1 MIHICQSLQLK
12 LCTGDD
18 DTDEGEDVNGSC
30 LSLALGYHK
39 LGCEE
44 FSLSFVLVNT
54 IFFFLFVEDSVTSTG
69 DTVKSIFFDDDHLF
83 LGDSLQN
90 IADKLYSS

>member
-1 MIHICQSLQLK
+1 MK

-18 DTDEGEDVNGSC
+18 DTDEGEDVNGFC

-44 FSLSFVLVNT
+44 FSLSFVLVNNL
-54 IFFFLFVEDSVTSTG
+54 LFP
-69 DTVKSIFFDDDHLF
+69 FC
-83 LGDSLQN
+83 
-90 IADKLYSS
+90 

>member
-1 MIHICQSLQLK
+1 MK

-18 DTDEGEDVNGSC
+18 DTDEGEDVNGFC

-44 FSLSFVLVNT
+44 FSLCSCEYNL
-54 IFFFLFVEDSVTSTG
+54 LFP
-69 DTVKSIFFDDDHLF
+69 FC
-83 LGDSLQN
+83 
-90 IADKLYSS
+90 